1 MRLLPTMVLCAG
13 TLALAAGAAEVAL
26 RPGMPAVELGKV
38 PRLWDAVPDADRV
51 RPLLTLEPE
60 VAYCWVLAPGE
71 ALRVH
76 LRAPL
81 ETGGTRAVLTVW
93 DWQRHPVS
101 QTGWALPVDEWV
113 TFAVAG
119 RGVFLLTLDL
129 FDGDTC
135 LGRLPRS
142 FGVLPSNEDKR
153 DAWRRGEFW
162 VGACCFPGRQH
173 WRSDVGP
180 GHPPGLT
187 EQQSRELDAE
197 LSRRLGITVARPDIA
212 AVWPAA
218 DQPIDFAR
226 AEAAIEAWTSRGFEL
241 DLQLWNPGADWSV
254 LPTYAAVTDPKWRY
268 PAGETAL
275 RAFVG
280 ACVDRWGRYAKFVEL
295 GNETDNP
302 DFWRG
307 TPAEY
312 LAWCQTVVEE
322 VRRRLPEVPIANGG
336 YTFMLPEWSGQYIR
350 ALRETT
356 QIQAYHAHGGV
367 DLAKQQLTTLKTGLA
382 AAAVARPRVVNT
394 EMGFCAW
401 RLDMERHMAA
411 TAVQKLLYCWAHGN
425 EGALLYCSREYTGPR
440 LTANDWGYVDY
451 FMCPR
456 FMYGAVAAFIDQLT
470 GARFER
476 TEVETD
482 ALHAYVFS
490 TPDARLLALFAPND
504 QEREV
509 TVASDA
515 TAAQVVDPMGNATAA
530 ENAAVVRV
538 KAGLYPT
545 LVRLDGASAVS
556 VK

>member
-1 MRLLPTMVLCAG
+1 MQRLLRVLFCTGAMTMAQ
-13 TLALAAGAAEVAL
+13 GATEIAL
-26 RPGMPAVELGKV
+26 RPGQAAVDLGKV
-38 PRLWDAVPDADRV
+38 PRLWDAVADADRV
-51 RPLLTLEPE
+51 RPLLTLAPE
-60 VAYCWVLAPGE
+60 AACQWVLAPGE
-71 ALRVH
+71 TMRVQ
-76 LRAPL
+76 LQAPAAA
-81 ETGGTRAVLTVW
+81 GGTRAVLTVW
-93 DWQRHPVS
+93 DWQRNPVS
-101 QTGWALPVDEWV
+101 QAGWALPVDEWV
-113 TFAVAG
+113 ALTVTG
-119 RGVFLLTLDL
+119 RGVYLLTLDL

-135 LGRLPRS
+135 LARLPRS
-142 FGVLPSNEDKR
+142 FAVLPSNEDKR
-153 DAWRRGEFW
+153 ETWRQGEFW
-162 VGACCFPGRQH
+162 VGVCCFPGRQH
-173 WRSDVGP
+173 WRNDFGP
-180 GHPPGLT
+180 GHPPQLT
-187 EQQSRELDAE
+187 EEQTREMDAE
-197 LSRRLGITVARPDIA
+197 LSRRLGVTVARPDIA

-226 AEAAIEAWTSRGFEL
+226 ADAAIAAWTSRGFAL

-254 LPTYAAVTDPKWRY
+254 LPKYAAVTDPKWRY
-268 PAGETAL
+268 PAREEAL
-275 RAFVG
+275 RTFVG
-280 ACVDRWGRYAKFVEL
+280 ACLDRWGRHAKLVEL

-307 TPAEY
+307 TPEEY
-312 LAWCQTVVEE
+312 LRWCEVVTEE
-322 VRRRLPEVPIANGG
+322 VRRRLPDIPIANGG

-367 DLAKQQLTTLKTGLA
+367 DLAKQQLTTLRTGLA

-440 LTANDWGYVDY
+440 LTANDWGYLDY
-451 FMCPR
+451 FLCPR
-456 FMYGAVAAFIDQLT
+456 FMYGAVGAFIDHLA

-476 TEVETD
+476 IAAETD
-482 ALHAYVFS
+482 GLYAYVFA
-490 TPDARLLALFAPND
+490 TPDARVLALFAPND

-509 TVASDA
+509 TVESDGK
-515 TAAQVVDPMGNATAA
+515 AALSVDPMGNETPV
-530 ENAAVVRV
+530 ENAALVRV

-545 LVRLDGASAVS
+545 LVRCAGATTIS